1 MKILFIVGVLV
12 GFVIGFALLSVA
24 FVFVF
29 GESMEL
35 IGYKRDYRKVCDYV
49 FRFENLKIEELE
61 DAKRLS
67 LKYSPVEPTGTLLID
82 LKMSQTKLRNLV
94 RY

>member
-1 MKILFIVGVLV
+1 MKTLFIVGVLV
-12 GFVIGFALLSVA
+12 GFVIGFVLLSVA
-24 FVFVF
+24 FVFMF
-29 GESMEL
+29 GESIE
-35 IGYKRDYRKVCDYV
+35 IIRYRRDYKKVCDYV

-67 LKYSPVEPTGTLLID
+67 LKYNPVKPTGALLID
-82 LKMSQTKLRNLV
+82 LKMSQNRLGNLT

>member
-1 MKILFIVGVLV
+1 MKTLLIVGVLV
-12 GFVIGFALLSVA
+12 GFVIGFVLLSVA
-24 FVFVF
+24 FVFMF
-29 GESMEL
+29 GESIE
-35 IGYKRDYRKVCDYV
+35 IIRYRRDYKKVCDYV

-67 LKYSPVEPTGTLLID
+67 LKYNPVKPTGALLID
-82 LKMSQTKLRNLV
+82 LKMSQNRLGNLT

>member
-1 MKILFIVGVLV
+1 MKTLFVIGVLV
-12 GFVIGFALLSVA
+12 GFAIGFTLLSVV

-29 GESMEL
+29 GESIEL
-35 IGYKRDYRKVCDYV
+35 IGYKRDYKKVCDYV

-67 LKYSPVEPTGTLLID
+67 LKYNPKKDSDNLLRD
-82 LKMSQTKLRNLV
+82 LRMSQIKLNNLT

>member
-1 MKILFIVGVLV
+1 MKILFIVGMFV
-12 GFVIGFALLSVA
+12 GFVIGFTLLSVA

-29 GESMEL
+29 GESIEL
-35 IGYKRDYRKVCDYV
+35 IGYKKDYKKVCDYV

-67 LKYSPVEPTGTLLID
+67 LKYNPVKTTGALLID
-82 LKMSQTKLRNLV
+82 LKMSQSRLGNLT

>member
-1 MKILFIVGVLV
+1 MKILFIVGMFV
-12 GFVIGFALLSVA
+12 GFVIGFVLLSMA

-29 GESMEL
+29 GESIEL
-35 IGYKRDYRKVCDYV
+35 IGYKRDYKKVCDYV

-67 LKYSPVEPTGTLLID
+67 LKYNPKNDSGNLLRD
-82 LKMSQTKLRNLV
+82 LRMSQIKLNNLT